1 MTIATGARHDLSF
14 IVESTYGTTP
24 STPAFTKI
32 RHTGT
37 TLGLSKEAL
46 ESEELREDRQ
56 VQFFRHGTKSVGGD
70 INFELSYGGLDSLI
84 EAVFCGTWNSNV
96 LVPANTRRSFT
107 IERHFE
113 DIDKY
118 IRLTG
123 CHFNTMSLSLAPN
136 SLVTGAFGVIG
147 KDGDTASSGITGATY
162 GAESNTKPFD
172 SFTGS
177 INEGGSSIGTITA
190 LELSIENGMEAT
202 YAVGDATTKEP
213 PLGQFR
219 VTGSITAYLDS
230 MSLVDKF
237 QDETASTISFTL
249 TDAAGND
256 YTFEMDEVQYN
267 SGNPEVGGPGSV
279 TVSLDFIA
287 LYDTSATTNLKITR
301 APA

>member
-1 MTIATGARHDLSF
+1 MSCLT
-14 IVESTYGTTP
+14 
-24 STPAFTKI
+24 
-32 RHTGT
+32 
-37 TLGLSKEAL
+37 
-46 ESEELREDRQ
+46 
-56 VQFFRHGTKSVGGD
+56 
-70 INFELSYGGLDSLI
+70 
-84 EAVFCGTWNSNV
+84 NSNV
-96 LVPANTRRSFT
+96 PVPANTRRSFT

-136 SLVTGAFGVIG
+136 SLVTGSFGVIG
-147 KDGDTASSGITGATY
+147 KDGDTASSAITGSSY

-177 INEGGSSIGTITA
+177 INEGGSAIGTITA
-190 LELSIENGMEAT
+190 LELSVENGMEAT
-202 YAVGDATTKEP
+202 YSVGDATTKEP

-237 QDETASTISFTL
+237 QDETASAIAFTL